1 MDYDFSQLND
11 KEFEVLVNDLLST
24 LLETRIERFKTGRDG
39 GVDGRFF
46 SDETNEVVIQTK
58 HYIKSGLSM
67 LMSTL
72 RKELPKVSKLNP
84 SQYLVVTSVPLS
96 RKNKQDIMRILF
108 PYVKSEDDIFG
119 PEDLNDILAQ
129 NKHIEEKHFK
139 LWISSTA
146 VFQRLLNN
154 AIKGRSQ
161 FEIESIKIKS
171 AKYVLTSNHVQALDI
186 LEKNHAIII
195 SGEPGIG
202 KTTLAENLCLFYAS
216 KGYEFLDIEESLTE
230 AEAAYDRERPQVF
243 YFDDFLGSNYFEAI
257 ENKKDSHITK
267 FIERIRNDRSKRFIL
282 TSRTN
287 ILTSGIHHSSLFA
300 NENIKK
306 DEFLL
311 KINTLSDLE
320 KGTILYNHIWFSD
333 LDEVFID
340 EIYKHK
346 RYLNIIKHKN
356 FNPRLIEFI
365 TDTGRINVRSNM
377 YWDFISN
384 TLNNPKDIWEH
395 CLNIQSNPF
404 IRSLVLLIVFN
415 GSSMVEGEL
424 HASYDKL
431 LSLENLTSSTN
442 TDKSFNSIVKLATQ
456 SFLNR
461 NMSSNS
467 VSYSLF
473 NPSIADY
480 ILHEYCD
487 NKNKLIAL
495 YRSFKSITSLRTLRD
510 LNANGAISG
519 KNHINILE
527 TLFSNAFNDEHSYDY
542 LIFICH
548 ALMEDS
554 AKAPGI
560 VKVLDDIISAP
571 NSIEE
576 LNKFIELLEKFDP
589 NIEDYSFLP
598 VIFTNRYIDFDE
610 LEKVLAFTD
619 KNQINCPELY
629 AELESQLSGYLAEEA
644 NEIEGSIELS
654 EFFTI
659 SQSNE
664 GDFDQSIDEE
674 GLIGEFEFAFE
685 NSLSNL
691 TYDVIG
697 KLNINTRDIASDLD
711 FDAMI
716 NNYIRNAHGPDY
728 DRAENLGN
736 SMMSDDIN
744 DLFERS

>member
-11 KEFEVLVNDLLST
+11 KEFEVLVNDLLSV
-24 LLETRIERFKTGRDG
+24 LLETRIERFKVGRDG

-46 SDETNEVVIQTK
+46 SDETKEVIIQTK
-58 HYIKSGLSM
+58 HYLKSGLTM
-67 LMSTL
+67 LMSAL
-72 RKELPKVSKLNP
+72 KKELPKVSKLNP

-96 RKNKQDIMRILF
+96 RKNKQDIMSILS

-171 AKYVLTSNHVQALDI
+171 AKYVQTSNHVQALEI

-230 AEAAYDRERPQVF
+230 AEAAYDRDRLQVF

-287 ILTSGIHHSSLFA
+287 ILSSGIHHSSLFA
-300 NENIKK
+300 AKNIRK
-306 DEFLL
+306 DELLL
-311 KINTLSDLE
+311 KINTLSELE
-320 KGTILYNHIWFSD
+320 KGTILYNHIWFSN
-333 LDEVFID
+333 LDEEFID

-356 FNPRLIEFI
+356 FNPRLVEFI
-365 TDTGRINVRSNM
+365 TDTGRINGSSNA

-415 GSSMVEGEL
+415 GSSMVESEL
-424 HASYDKL
+424 QASYEKL

-442 TDKSFNSIVKLATQ
+442 TDKSFNSTVKLATQ

-461 NMSSNS
+461 QMSRNL
-467 VSYSLF
+467 VFYTLF

-495 YRSFKSITSLRTLRD
+495 YRSFHSIASLRTLRD
-510 LNANGAISG
+510 LRADMVISNI
-519 KNHINILE
+519 NHTDILE
-527 TLFSNAFNDEHSYDY
+527 SLFSNTFNDEHSYNY

-548 ALMEDS
+548 ALMEDPT
-554 AKAPGI
+554 KAPGI
-560 VKVLDDIISAP
+560 VKVLDNIILAP

-576 LNKFIELLEKFDP
+576 LNKFIELLERFHP

-598 VIFTNRYIDFDE
+598 ILFSNRCIDFDE

-629 AELESQLSGYLAEEA
+629 AELEAQVSVNLAEEA

-659 SQSNE
+659 SQSYD
-664 GDFDQSIDEE
+664 GDIDQSIDEE
-674 GLIGEFEFAFE
+674 GLIGEFESAFE
-685 NSLSNL
+685 NFLSDL
-691 TYDVIG
+691 SCDVIR
-697 KLNINTRDIASDLD
+697 KLNINTRDIASELD

-716 NNYIRNAHGPDY
+716 NRYIQNSYDPD
-728 DRAENLGN
+728 DERAVGSGY
-736 SMMSDDIN
+736 SMMSDDID